1 MEIKDL
7 FLILLIILILFINNN
22 IKTKYDIITNN
33 NNSKENNNLIIK
45 KDTTISYG
53 DTPNL
58 RGYIDNYRLTI
69 NNEKGGSKEFNDII
83 MNDDNLKANQ
93 VNYSYYESYRKK
105 YTQLKE

>member
-1 MEIKDL
+1 MENKDL

-22 IKTKYDIITNN
+22 IKTKYDIVTT
-33 NNSKENNNLIIK
+33 NNSKENNNVIKK

-58 RGYIDNYRLTI
+58 RGYIDNYRLII

-83 MNDDNLKANQ
+83 MNDDNLKANE

-105 YTQLKE
+105 YTELKE